1 MILLDIKQY
10 YKTQLRRTDLVNQ
23 HMYNAK
29 GSTNTHTDGRRNDQ
43 PVKHK
48 VTTTEATYSQLS
60 LDEDSP
66 ASRVPI

>member
-60 LDEDSP
+60 LG
-66 ASRVPI
+66 